1 MVRNYVRKTERA
13 MWEEGSMKSAIYA
26 VKNKEM
32 SIGKAAAAYNVPK
45 ESLRRRIKGVLKLLS
60 VEDLHKNKLGSY
72 RKVLSETEEFEL
84 VKYIKD
90 MDNAFYGLTINDL
103 RHVVYDYVDRKK
115 INHPFNTYKKLA
127 GYDFV
132 EGFLKRCPTL
142 SLRKPEDVAL
152 NRVFGLNK
160 TSVDQYF
167 NNLQTILDKHNFQPH
182 RIYNCDESGLTCV
195 HKPQKVLA
203 QKGKRVVASVTS
215 GERGVTTTVICCYS
229 AGGNYIPPM
238 MIFKRKRMKPEL
250 LDRTPVGTI
259 GGCSDSGWIET
270 NLFLTWIKHFCKY
283 SNASKNNQVLLI
295 LVGHKTH
302 TKTLS

>member
-1 MVRNYVRKTERA
+1 
-13 MWEEGSMKSAIYA
+13 MWEEATMKSAIYA

-32 SIGKAAAAYNVPK
+32 SIRKAAIAYNVPK
-45 ESLRRRIKGVLKLLS
+45 ESLRRRIKGVLKLRS

-72 RKVLSETEEFEL
+72 RKVLSETEELEL

-103 RHVVYDYVDRKK
+103 RRVVYDYADHKK
-115 INHPFNTYKKLA
+115 INHPFNTDKKLA

-132 EGFLKRCPTL
+132 EGFLKRYPIL
-142 SLRKPEDVAL
+142 SLRKPEGVAL

-167 NNLQTILDKHNFQPH
+167 NNLRTILDKHNFQPH

-215 GERGVTTTVICCYS
+215 GERG
-229 AGGNYIPPM
+229 
-238 MIFKRKRMKPEL
+238 
-250 LDRTPVGTI
+250 
-259 GGCSDSGWIET
+259 
-270 NLFLTWIKHFCKY
+270 
-283 SNASKNNQVLLI
+283 
-295 LVGHKTH
+295 
-302 TKTLS
+302 